1 MNLHCLHHLAFLAN
15 RILSARTVFDETDS
29 LGTSAYGDVEHVW
42 PRVLLRRVARGDDD
56 TGQARRTAARTLGRD
71 EEELNRDDEHQGA
84 IT

>member
-1 MNLHCLHHLAFLAN
+1 
-15 RILSARTVFDETDS
+15 
-29 LGTSAYGDVEHVW
+29 
-42 PRVLLRRVARGDDD
+42 VARGDDD